1 MDKCNEFNKTN
12 HEQSTKVAKAKHMIT
27 QGAQNLTTE
36 LVKELCSHPNP
47 PEDCQRVMKC
57 MLILLKD
64 EKEDFTW
71 VKCQTLLQDPDFI
84 NKVKSLDIDNMDQ
97 SIIDRATLITK
108 EETFNFDAQKKNG
121 GCTAF
126 LTLWAENVVI
136 YVPEY

>member
-1 MDKCNEFNKTN
+1 
-12 HEQSTKVAKAKHMIT
+12 
-27 QGAQNLTTE
+27 
-36 LVKELCSHPNP
+36 
-47 PEDCQRVMKC
+47 

-64 EKEDFTW
+64 EKEDFAWT
-71 VKCQTLLQDPDFI
+71 KCQALLQDPEFI

-97 SIIDRATLITK
+97 SIIDRASVITK
-108 EETFNFDAQKKNG
+108 EETFNFDSQKKNG